1 MTLKSCGGF
10 FFQKKINKTLA
21 RLRKKGEDSNK
32 IRNARRETPQ
42 KLSELISKFKK

>member
-1 MTLKSCGGF
+1 MKLKSCGGF
-10 FFQKKINKTLA
+10 FSKKKKINKTLA

-42 KLSELISKFKK
+42 KLSD